1 MNISRYDADARA
13 SAALAVGLIALPAA
27 MATGLSHSPPTTP
40 GISHPAPPRATGAPE
55 ITISVGDGRVA
66 VRPGDALT
74 YRVSLRN
81 AGTVSARRLEV
92 SQTLSA
98 GLEVTGA
105 SGSGVARAER
115 VTWSTAVPAG
125 GTRTFVVTARVTRP
139 PAQMLRLAAIACVS
153 LPGAR
158 QPIVCAADLDKL
170 PVAPAHKA
178 GKAGPGRRRPGP
190 GILPYAAAGIAA
202 LAGCLFAVLFTRR
215 TRLRRRPPA
224 PVTAKHTE
232 AVPQMS
238 LPAAPNANSAELRG
252 PAATHEPRN

>member
-1 MNISRYDADARA
+1 MNISRYDAHARA

-27 MATGLSHSPPTTP
+27 MATGRSSSPPTTP
-40 GISHPAPPRATGAPE
+40 GISPAPPRATGTPE
-55 ITISVGDGRVA
+55 LTISVGDGRVA

-105 SGSGVARAER
+105 SDSGVARAER

-139 PAQMLRLAAIACVS
+139 PAQMLRLAATACVS

-170 PVAPAHKA
+170 PVAPAHEA
-178 GKAGPGRRRPGP
+178 GKAVPGRRQPGTRM
-190 GILPYAAAGIAA
+190 LPYAAAGIVA

-224 PVTAKHTE
+224 LVTAKRKD

-238 LPAAPNANSAELRG
+238 LPAAPNANGSEL
-252 PAATHEPRN
+252 P